1 MNPLRCLFSSL
12 AVAAVLASPGGI
24 RADVIDDA
32 GTLQGAF
39 DEALLDIHGERW
51 TPSLPENLQAAQ
63 HAFGA
68 DISDAAAKSLWL
80 SPLPAGTSDVLQ
92 TAESLGFLQA
102 RLQQVAAME
111 MIARQRSGDVE
122 AAREW
127 RSIIKLPKFANS
139 IEGALALQ
147 RLGASATQRDE
158 VSRLLAREFII
169 WQLTRA
175 REKTDALMRLIQDGR
190 ATPSLVA
197 ARAAEIAGLSDFP
210 PALLQVAM
218 NTPELAAS
226 RDGGTF
232 AAFLE
237 ASRIP
242 SADLAAKATEWRLSL
257 EAGYPNLLTPE
268 DIERRE
274 RIVLKL
280 LRLIPMEYQ
289 SGVRDGEV
297 TIPLEYREAKVFTIQ
312 VQQIVNELMPVW
324 RQSKAE
330 ALREHGPDLLA
341 KLGELEGAIRDKS
354 AQASVEGHVKAVSS
368 LLQGSF
374 GLALKRAGMGS
385 DVVTETALEIRS
397 LLGQSLAAALNR
409 QWRKA
414 EQLRL
419 DAYVNFDLEIES
431 RAMPRDPSLAIRA
444 EKTFLEGAP
453 DKPGIKAAL
462 DARLDDAG
470 LTASYQRALDALDE
484 CSALVKVGLSPT
496 AAAIS
501 AILIVSREGLEAVVI
516 LAALLA
522 GLRGPENAGI
532 RHRIGV
538 GAWLAL
544 GASAGLFAVSRTLL
558 QGLSRYG
565 ETLEAVI
572 SVIAVII
579 LLMVTNWVFHKYY
592 WTGWNARL
600 RDLSKAAQRQRAT
613 RWENLALVGVGFMTI
628 FREGFE
634 TTLFMQS
641 LILEAGM
648 RPVLIGLII
657 GGLMIAALGFAVFAI
672 GAKLPYRKMLVVTGV
687 LVVFVLFTFLGSTV
701 RLFQTVG
708 WLPVHPIPG
717 LELPTWLGVWLGVYP
732 TWEGLL
738 IPFAAFGYVG
748 AMWLWVKFTAKRAEQ
763 AEARNGRSTEP
774 VTA

>member
-1 MNPLRCLFSSL
+1 MRRLCLSFFVALGIFL
-12 AVAAVLASPGGI
+12 ALTARG
-24 RADVIDDA
+24 DVIDDS
-32 GTLQGAF
+32 GQLQSAF

-51 TPSLPENLQAAQ
+51 TPALDQNLLAA
-63 HAFGA
+63 HAVFA
-68 DISDAAAKSLWL
+68 PDVTAAEAASLWRQPVFGDHAGVL
-80 SPLPAGTSDVLQ
+80 SS
-92 TAESLGFLQA
+92 AEALGFLQA
-102 RLQQVAAME
+102 RLQHVAALE
-111 MIARQRSGDVE
+111 MLAGQQAGNIE

-139 IEGALALQ
+139 VEGALALQ
-147 RLGASATQRDE
+147 HLGASSTQRGE
-158 VSRLLAREFII
+158 VSRLLAREYVI

-175 REKTDALMRLIQDGR
+175 REKTDALLRLIQEGR
-190 ATPSLVA
+190 ATPTLVT
-197 ARAAEIAGLSDFP
+197 ARAAEIEGLAQFPASLLKLATNSDASGSTPDQEFS
-210 PALLQVAM
+210 ALLQAARA
-218 NTPELAAS
+218 NAGLAES
-226 RDGGTF
+226 
-232 AAFLE
+232 AA
-237 ASRIP
+237 A
-242 SADLAAKATEWRLSL
+242 WRLAL
-257 EAGYPNLLTPE
+257 EKGYPNLLTPE
-268 DIERRE
+268 DVERRE

-280 LRLIPMEYQ
+280 LRLIPLEYQ

-297 TIPLEYREAKVFTIQ
+297 TIPIEYREAKSFTIQ
-312 VQQIVNELMPVW
+312 TQQIVNELMPVW
-324 RQSKAE
+324 RQTKAE
-330 ALREHGPDLLA
+330 ALEKHGPELLA
-341 KLGELEGAIRDKS
+341 TLEKLEAAINRKV
-354 AQASVEGHVKAVSS
+354 ALAEVEALVKAAGSI
-368 LLQGSF
+368 LQGDF
-374 GLALKRAGMGS
+374 GLSLKRAGTGA

-397 LLGQSLAAALNR
+397 LLGQSLAAAQNK

-419 DAYVNFDLEIES
+419 DAYVNFDLEIET
-431 RAMPRDPSLAIRA
+431 RALPRDPTLAIRA
-444 EKTFLEGAP
+444 EKTFLEG
-453 DKPGIKAAL
+453 DSGLPGIKAAL
-462 DARLDDAG
+462 DSRLSEAE
-470 LTASYQRALDALDE
+470 LTAAYQRALDALDE

-501 AILIVSREGLEAVVI
+501 AILIVAREGLEAVVI

-522 GLRGPENAGI
+522 GLRGAENAGI

-544 GASAGLFAVSRTLL
+544 AASAALFAVSRTLL

-572 SVIAVII
+572 SVVAVII

-600 RDLSKAAQRQRAT
+600 RDLSKAAQKQKAT

-648 RPVLIGLII
+648 RPVLIGLAV
-657 GGLMIAALGFAVFAI
+657 GGALIAALGFAVFAI

-717 LELPTWLGVWLGVYP
+717 FELPAWMGVWLGLYP

-738 IPFAAFGYVG
+738 IPFGAFAYVG
-748 AMWLWVKFTAKRAEQ
+748 AMWLWVKISFRRAEQ
-763 AEARNGRSTEP
+763 QSSVQSSQPAAI
-774 VTA
+774 

>member
-1 MNPLRCLFSSL
+1 MNPLRRLLSSL

-32 GTLQGAF
+32 GSLQGAF

-51 TPSLPENLQAAQ
+51 TPALTGNLLAAQ
-63 HAFGA
+63 QAFAA
-68 DISDAAAKSLWL
+68 DISDPAAKALWL

-102 RLQQVAAME
+102 RLQQVAALE

-127 RSIIKLPKFANS
+127 RSIIKLPKFASS

-158 VSRLLAREFII
+158 VSRLLSREFII

-175 REKTDALMRLIQDGR
+175 REKTDALLRLIQDGR

-197 ARAAEIAGLSDFP
+197 ARAAEIEGLSDFP
-210 PALLQVAM
+210 PALLQ
-218 NTPELAAS
+218 AAIHAQPPAS
-226 RDGGTF
+226 PDNGAF
-232 AAFLE
+232 AALLE
-237 ASRIP
+237 ASRLP
-242 SADLAAKATEWRLSL
+242 ESDLVAKANAWRLSL

-268 DIERRE
+268 DVERRE

-289 SGVRDGEV
+289 SGVRDGEI

-324 RQSKAE
+324 RQSKTD
-330 ALREHGPDLLA
+330 ALRQHGPDLLA
-341 KLGELEGAIRDKS
+341 KLGELEGAIREK
-354 AQASVEGHVKAVSS
+354 AALAEVESLVKAVSS
-368 LLQGSF
+368 LLQRDF

-462 DARLDDAG
+462 DGRLDDAG

-544 GASAGLFAVSRTLL
+544 GASAGLFAISRTLL

-572 SVIAVII
+572 SVIAVVI

-648 RPVLIGLII
+648 RPVLIGLLI
-657 GGLMIAALGFAVFAI
+657 GGLLIAALGFAVFAI

-708 WLPVHPIPG
+708 WLTVHPIPG
-717 LELPTWLGVWLGVYP
+717 LELPTWMGVWLGVYP

-763 AEARNGRSTEP
+763 AEARNGRNTEP